1 MKLNTI
7 EEAIQD
13 YKDGKFVII
22 VDDEDRENEGDITLA
37 ADFITPEKIN
47 FMALNARGLI
57 CVAIDGK
64 ILNKLNIPLMVDE
77 SNDSNYTA
85 FTVSVD
91 YIPGTTTGISADDRS
106 KTVKG
111 LIDDNAESSMFQ
123 KPGHI
128 FPIKYREGGVLV
140 RAGHTEASVD
150 LSKLAGLK
158 PAAVM
163 CEIVKDDGTMARRPD
178 LEKFAL
184 ENDIKIITI
193 ADLIAHRYSNETIV
207 KRTSSTNLP
216 TKYGDFKAMGYKSL
230 YDDDE
235 HVALVRGEI
244 NSEPTLVRVHSECLS
259 GDFLGSLRCDCGD
272 QASAALEKIGSQESG
287 VFLYMKQEGRGI
299 GLLNKLKAY
308 ELQDNGADTV
318 EANEM
323 LGFPPDLRHYGVG
336 AQILADLGLKKIK
349 LLTSN
354 PKKVVGLDGYGLEIV
369 ETVNLNVE
377 PNPVNQAYLKTKK
390 DKLGHNIENVWFIP
404 IKFK

>member
-7 EEAIQD
+7 DEAIQD

-37 ADFITPEKIN
+37 ADFITPDKIN

-64 ILNKLNIPLMVDE
+64 ILNKLNIPLMVE
-77 SNDSNYTA
+77 ETNDSNYTA

-106 KTVKG
+106 KTVEG
-111 LIDDNAESSMFQ
+111 LIDDNADSSMFQ

-150 LSKLAGLK
+150 LAKLSGLK

-178 LEKFAL
+178 LEKFA
-184 ENDIKIITI
+184 EEYNIKIITI
-193 ADLIAHRYSNETIV
+193 ADLISYRYNNEKII
-207 KRTSSTNLP
+207 KRTSSAKLP
-216 TKYGDFKAMGYKSL
+216 TKFGDFKAVGFKSL
-230 YDDDE
+230 YDNDE

-244 NSEPTLVRVHSECLS
+244 SSEPTLVRVHSECLS

-272 QASAALEKIGSQESG
+272 QASAALEKIGNEDSG

-299 GLLNKLKAY
+299 GLHNKLRAY
-308 ELQDNGADTV
+308 ELQDEGADTV
-318 EANEM
+318 EANEI

-336 AQILADLGLKKIK
+336 AQILADIGLQKIR
-349 LLTSN
+349 LLTNN
-354 PKKVVGLDGYGLEIV
+354 PKKVVGLDGFGLEIV
-369 ETVNLNVE
+369 ETIALNVE
-377 PNPVNQAYLKTKK
+377 PNPINEAYLKTKK
-390 DKLGHNIENVWFIP
+390 EKLGHNIDNV
-404 IKFK
+404 

>member
-37 ADFITPEKIN
+37 ADFITPDKIN

-57 CVAIDGK
+57 CVAIDEK

-91 YIPGTTTGISADDRS
+91 YIPGTTTGISAEDRS
-106 KTVKG
+106 KTVQG
-111 LIDDNAESSMFQ
+111 LIDDNADSSMFQ

-178 LEKFAL
+178 LEKFASD
-184 ENDIKIITI
+184 NDIKIITI

-207 KRTSSTNLP
+207 KRTSSTSLP

-235 HVALVRGEI
+235 HVALVKGDI

-272 QASAALEKIGSQESG
+272 QASAALEKIGSQDSG

-336 AQILADLGLKKIK
+336 AQILADIGLKKIK

-369 ETVNLNVE
+369 ETVHLNVE

-390 DKLGHNIENVWFIP
+390 DKLGHNIENV
-404 IKFK
+404 

>member
-85 FTVSVD
+85 FTVSID
-91 YIPGTTTGISADDRS
+91 YIPGTTTGISAEDRS

-178 LEKFAL
+178 LEKFAK
-184 ENDIKIITI
+184 ENNIKIITI

-235 HVALVRGEI
+235 HVALVRGDI

-272 QASAALEKIGSQESG
+272 QASAALEQIGNQESG

-323 LGFPPDLRHYGVG
+323 LGFAPDLRHYGIG
-336 AQILADLGLKKIK
+336 AQILADIGLKKIK

-369 ETVNLNVE
+369 ETVPLNVE

-390 DKLGHNIENVWFIP
+390 DKLGHNIENV
-404 IKFK
+404 

>member
-91 YIPGTTTGISADDRS
+91 YIPGTTTGISAEDRS
-106 KTVKG
+106 KTVQG
-111 LIDDNAESSMFQ
+111 LIDDNADSSMFQ

-184 ENDIKIITI
+184 ENNIKIITI

-244 NSEPTLVRVHSECLS
+244 SSDPTLVRVHSECLS

-272 QASAALEKIGSQESG
+272 QAYAALEKIGSQESG

-299 GLLNKLKAY
+299 GLLNKVKAY
-308 ELQDNGADTV
+308 ELQDKGADTV

-390 DKLGHNIENVWFIP
+390 DKLGHNIENV
-404 IKFK
+404 

>member
-7 EEAIQD
+7 DEAIQD

-37 ADFITPEKIN
+37 ADFITPDKIN

-64 ILNKLNIPLMVDE
+64 ILNKLNIPLMVE
-77 SNDSNYTA
+77 ETNDSNYTA

-106 KTVKG
+106 KTVEG
-111 LIDDNAESSMFQ
+111 LIDDNADSSMFQ

-150 LSKLAGLK
+150 LAKLSGLK

-178 LEKFAL
+178 LEKFA
-184 ENDIKIITI
+184 EEYNIKIITI
-193 ADLIAHRYSNETIV
+193 ADLISYRYNNEKII
-207 KRTSSTNLP
+207 KRTSSAKLP
-216 TKYGDFKAMGYKSL
+216 TKFGDFKAVGFKSL
-230 YDDDE
+230 YDNDE

-244 NSEPTLVRVHSECLS
+244 SSEPTLVRVHSECLS

-272 QASAALEKIGSQESG
+272 QASAALEKIGNEDSG

-299 GLLNKLKAY
+299 GLHNKLKAY
-308 ELQDNGADTV
+308 ELQDEGADTV
-318 EANEM
+318 EANEI

-336 AQILADLGLKKIK
+336 AQILADIGLQKIR
-349 LLTSN
+349 LLTNN
-354 PKKVVGLDGYGLEIV
+354 PKKVVGLDGFGLEIV
-369 ETVNLNVE
+369 ETIALNVE
-377 PNPVNQAYLKTKK
+377 PNPINEAYLKTKK
-390 DKLGHNIENVWFIP
+390 EKLGHNIDNV
-404 IKFK
+404 

>member
-37 ADFITPEKIN
+37 ADFITPDKIN

-57 CVAIDGK
+57 CVAIDEK

-91 YIPGTTTGISADDRS
+91 YIPGTTTGISAEDRS
-106 KTVKG
+106 KTVQG
-111 LIDDNAESSMFQ
+111 LIDDNADSSMFQ

-178 LEKFAL
+178 LEKFASD
-184 ENDIKIITI
+184 NDIKIITI

-207 KRTSSTNLP
+207 KRTSSTSLP

-235 HVALVRGEI
+235 HVALVKGDI

-272 QASAALEKIGSQESG
+272 QASAALEKIGSQDSG

-308 ELQDNGADTV
+308 ELQDSGADTV

-336 AQILADLGLKKIK
+336 AQILADIGLKKIK

-369 ETVNLNVE
+369 ETVHLNVE

-390 DKLGHNIENVWFIP
+390 DKLGHNIENV
-404 IKFK
+404 

>member
-57 CVAIDGK
+57 CVAVDGK

-85 FTVSVD
+85 FTVSID

-111 LIDDNAESSMFQ
+111 LIDDDAESSMFQ

-158 PAAVM
+158 PAAVI

-178 LEKFAL
+178 LEKFAK
-184 ENDIKIITI
+184 ENDIKIISI

-207 KRTSSTNLP
+207 KRTSSAKLP

-235 HVALVRGEI
+235 HVALVRGDI

-272 QASAALEKIGSQESG
+272 QASAALEQIGNQESG

-323 LGFPPDLRHYGVG
+323 LGFAPDLRHYGIG
-336 AQILADLGLKKIK
+336 AQILADIGLKKIK

-369 ETVNLNVE
+369 ETVPLNVE

-390 DKLGHNIENVWFIP
+390 DKLGHNIENV
-404 IKFK
+404 

>member
-37 ADFITPEKIN
+37 ADFITPDKIN

-91 YIPGTTTGISADDRS
+91 YIPGTTTGISAEDRS

-128 FPIKYREGGVLV
+128 FPIKYKEGGVLV

-207 KRTSSTNLP
+207 KRTSSTKLP

-230 YDDDE
+230 YDYDE
-235 HVALVRGEI
+235 HFALVRGDI

-272 QASAALEKIGSQESG
+272 QASAALEQIGNQESG

-323 LGFPPDLRHYGVG
+323 LGFAPDLRHYGIG
-336 AQILADLGLKKIK
+336 AQILADIGLKKIK

-369 ETVNLNVE
+369 ETVPLNVE

-390 DKLGHNIENVWFIP
+390 DKLGHNIDNV
-404 IKFK
+404 

>member
-7 EEAIQD
+7 DEAIQD

-37 ADFITPEKIN
+37 ADFITPDKIN

-64 ILNKLNIPLMVDE
+64 ILNKLNIPLMVE
-77 SNDSNYTA
+77 ETNDSNYTA

-106 KTVKG
+106 KTVEG
-111 LIDDNAESSMFQ
+111 LIDDNADSSMFQ

-150 LSKLAGLK
+150 LAKLSGLK

-178 LEKFAL
+178 LEKFA
-184 ENDIKIITI
+184 EEYNIKIITI
-193 ADLIAHRYSNETIV
+193 ADLISYRYNNEKII
-207 KRTSSTNLP
+207 KRTSSAKLP
-216 TKYGDFKAMGYKSL
+216 TKFGDFKAVGFKSL
-230 YDDDE
+230 YDNDE

-244 NSEPTLVRVHSECLS
+244 SSEPTLVRVHSECLS

-272 QASAALEKIGSQESG
+272 QASAALEKIGNEDSG

-299 GLLNKLKAY
+299 GLHNKLRAY
-308 ELQDNGADTV
+308 ELQDEGADTV
-318 EANEM
+318 EANEI

-336 AQILADLGLKKIK
+336 AQILADIGLQKIR
-349 LLTSN
+349 LLTNN
-354 PKKVVGLDGYGLEIV
+354 PKKVVGLDGFGLEIV
-369 ETVNLNVE
+369 ETIALNVE
-377 PNPVNQAYLKTKK
+377 PNPINEAYLKTKK
-390 DKLGHNIENVWFIP
+390 EKLGHNIDNVWLISS
-404 IKFK
+404 KN

>member
-85 FTVSVD
+85 FTVSID
-91 YIPGTTTGISADDRS
+91 YIPGTTTGISAEDRS

-178 LEKFAL
+178 LEKFAK
-184 ENDIKIITI
+184 ENEIKIITI

-235 HVALVRGEI
+235 HVALVRGDI

-272 QASAALEKIGSQESG
+272 QASAALEQIGNQESG

-323 LGFPPDLRHYGVG
+323 LGFAPDLRHYGIG
-336 AQILADLGLKKIK
+336 AQILADIGLKKIK

-369 ETVNLNVE
+369 ETVPLNVE

-390 DKLGHNIENVWFIP
+390 DKLGHNIENV
-404 IKFK
+404 

>member
-7 EEAIQD
+7 DEAIQD

-37 ADFITPEKIN
+37 ADFITPDKIN

-64 ILNKLNIPLMVDE
+64 FLNKLNIPLMVEE

-91 YIPGTTTGISADDRS
+91 YIPGTTTGISAEDRS
-106 KTVKG
+106 KTVEG
-111 LIDDNAESSMFQ
+111 LIDDNADSSMFQ

-150 LSKLAGLK
+150 LAKLSGLK

-163 CEIVKDDGTMARRPD
+163 CEIVKDDGKMARRPD
-178 LEKFAL
+178 LEKFAK
-184 ENDIKIITI
+184 EHNIKMIAI
-193 ADLIAHRYSNETIV
+193 ADLISYRYSNEKII
-207 KRTSSTNLP
+207 KRTSSAKLP
-216 TKYGDFKAMGYKSL
+216 TKFGDFKAVGFKSL
-230 YDDDE
+230 YDNDE
-235 HVALVRGEI
+235 HVALIRGEI
-244 NSEPTLVRVHSECLS
+244 SSEPTLVRVHSECLS

-272 QASAALEKIGSQESG
+272 QASAALEKIGNENSG

-299 GLLNKLKAY
+299 GLHNKLRAY
-308 ELQDNGADTV
+308 ELQDEGADTV
-318 EANEM
+318 EANEI

-336 AQILADLGLKKIK
+336 AQILADIGLQRIK
-349 LLTSN
+349 LLTNN

-369 ETVNLNVE
+369 ETIALNVE
-377 PNPVNQAYLKTKK
+377 PNPINEAYLKTKK
-390 DKLGHNIENVWFIP
+390 EKLGHNIDNV
-404 IKFK
+404 

>member
-91 YIPGTTTGISADDRS
+91 YIPGTTTGISAEDRS
-106 KTVKG
+106 KTVQG
-111 LIDDNAESSMFQ
+111 LIDDNADSSMFQ

-178 LEKFAL
+178 LEKFASD
-184 ENDIKIITI
+184 NDIKIITI

-207 KRTSSTNLP
+207 NRTSSTSLP

-235 HVALVRGEI
+235 HVALVKGEI

-308 ELQDNGADTV
+308 ELQDSGADTV

-336 AQILADLGLKKIK
+336 AQILADIGLKKIK

-369 ETVNLNVE
+369 ETVHLNVE

-390 DKLGHNIENVWFIP
+390 DKLGHNIENV
-404 IKFK
+404 

>member
-37 ADFITPEKIN
+37 ADFITPDKIN

-57 CVAIDGK
+57 CVAIDEK

-91 YIPGTTTGISADDRS
+91 YIPGTTTGISAEDRS
-106 KTVKG
+106 KTVQG
-111 LIDDNAESSMFQ
+111 LIDDNADSSMFQ

-178 LEKFAL
+178 LEKFASD
-184 ENDIKIITI
+184 NDIKIITI

-207 KRTSSTNLP
+207 KRTSSTSLP

-235 HVALVRGEI
+235 HVALVKGEI

-299 GLLNKLKAY
+299 GLHNKLRAY
-308 ELQDNGADTV
+308 ELQDEGADTV
-318 EANEM
+318 EANEI

-336 AQILADLGLKKIK
+336 AQILADIGLQKIR
-349 LLTSN
+349 LLTNN
-354 PKKVVGLDGYGLEIV
+354 PKKVVGLDGFGLEIV
-369 ETVNLNVE
+369 ETIALNVE
-377 PNPVNQAYLKTKK
+377 PNPINEAYLKTKK
-390 DKLGHNIENVWFIP
+390 EKLGHNIDNV
-404 IKFK
+404 

>member
-7 EEAIQD
+7 DEAIQD

-37 ADFITPEKIN
+37 ADYITPEKIN
-47 FMALNARGLI
+47 FMAVNARGLI

-106 KTVKG
+106 KTVQG
-111 LIDDNAESSMFQ
+111 LIDEKADSSMFQ

-128 FPIKYREGGVLV
+128 FPIKYKKGGVLV

-150 LSKLAGLK
+150 LAKLAGLK

-178 LEKFAL
+178 LEKFAE
-184 ENDIKIITI
+184 ENKIKIITI
-193 ADLIAHRYSNETIV
+193 ADLIAHRYSNETII

-216 TKYGDFKAMGYKSL
+216 TRFGDFKAIGFKSL
-230 YDDDE
+230 YDNDE
-235 HVALVRGEI
+235 HVALVRGDI
-244 NSEPTLVRVHSECLS
+244 NTNPTLVRVHSECLS

-272 QASAALEKIGSQESG
+272 QASAALEKIGKEDSG

-308 ELQDNGADTV
+308 ELQDKGADTV

-323 LGFPPDLRHYGVG
+323 LGFPPDLRHYGIG
-336 AQILADLGLKKIK
+336 AQILADIGLSKIK

-369 ETVNLNVE
+369 ETVPLNVE
-377 PNPVNQAYLKTKK
+377 PNPINQAYLKTKK
-390 DKLGHNIENVWFIP
+390 DKLGHNIDNV
-404 IKFK
+404 

>member
-1 MKLNTI
+1 MNLNTI

-106 KTVKG
+106 ETVKA
-111 LIDDNAESSMFQ
+111 LIDENADGSMFQ

-128 FPIKYREGGVLV
+128 FPIKYKDGGVLV

-150 LSKLAGLK
+150 LAKLAGLK

-178 LEKFAL
+178 LEKFAQ
-184 ENDIKIITI
+184 ENDLKIITI

-207 KRTSSTNLP
+207 KRTSSAKLP
-216 TKYGDFKAMGYKSL
+216 TKFGEFEAIGFKSL
-230 YDDDE
+230 YDNDE

-244 NSEPTLVRVHSECLS
+244 SSDPTLVRVHSECLS

-272 QASAALEKIGSQESG
+272 QASAALEKIGNEDSG

-323 LGFPPDLRHYGVG
+323 LGFPPDLRHYGIG
-336 AQILADLGLKKIK
+336 AQILADIGLKKIK

-369 ETVNLNVE
+369 ETVALNDE
-377 PNPVNQAYLKTKK
+377 PNPINEAYLKTKK
-390 DKLGHNIENVWFIP
+390 EKLGHKIDNVWLIP
-404 IKFK
+404 K

>member
-299 GLLNKLKAY
+299 GLLNKLRAY

-390 DKLGHNIENVWFIP
+390 DKLGHNIENV
-404 IKFK
+404 

>member
-85 FTVSVD
+85 FTVSID

-111 LIDDNAESSMFQ
+111 LIDDDAESSMFQ

-178 LEKFAL
+178 LEKFAK
-184 ENDIKIITI
+184 ENEIKIITI

-235 HVALVRGEI
+235 HVALVRGDI

-272 QASAALEKIGSQESG
+272 QASAALEQIGNQESG

-323 LGFPPDLRHYGVG
+323 LGFAPDLRHYGIG
-336 AQILADLGLKKIK
+336 AQILADIGLKKIK

-369 ETVNLNVE
+369 ETVPLNVE

-390 DKLGHNIENVWFIP
+390 DKLGHNIENV
-404 IKFK
+404 

>member
-64 ILNKLNIPLMVDE
+64 ILNELNIPLMVDE

-91 YIPGTTTGISADDRS
+91 YIPGTTTGISAEDRS
-106 KTVKG
+106 KTVQG
-111 LIDDNAESSMFQ
+111 LVDDNADSSMFQ

-178 LEKFAL
+178 LEKFAS
-184 ENDIKIITI
+184 ENNIKIITI

-230 YDDDE
+230 YDNDE

-390 DKLGHNIENVWFIP
+390 DKLGHNIENV
-404 IKFK
+404 

>member
-7 EEAIQD
+7 DEAIQD

-37 ADFITPEKIN
+37 ADFITPDKIN

-64 ILNKLNIPLMVDE
+64 ILNKLNIPLMVE
-77 SNDSNYTA
+77 ETNDSNYTA

-106 KTVKG
+106 KTVEG
-111 LIDDNAESSMFQ
+111 LIDDNADSSMFQ

-150 LSKLAGLK
+150 LAKLSGLK

-178 LEKFAL
+178 LEKFA
-184 ENDIKIITI
+184 EEYNIKIITI
-193 ADLIAHRYSNETIV
+193 ADLISYRYNNEKII
-207 KRTSSTNLP
+207 KRTSSAKLP
-216 TKYGDFKAMGYKSL
+216 TKFGDFKAVGFKSL
-230 YDDDE
+230 YDNDE

-244 NSEPTLVRVHSECLS
+244 SSKPTLVRVHSECLS

-272 QASAALEKIGSQESG
+272 QASAALEKIGNEDSG

-299 GLLNKLKAY
+299 GLHNKLRAY
-308 ELQDNGADTV
+308 ELQDEGADTV
-318 EANEM
+318 EANEI

-336 AQILADLGLKKIK
+336 AQILADIGLQKIR
-349 LLTSN
+349 LLTNN
-354 PKKVVGLDGYGLEIV
+354 PKKVVGLDGFGLEIV
-369 ETVNLNVE
+369 ETIALNVE
-377 PNPVNQAYLKTKK
+377 PNPINEAYLKTKK
-390 DKLGHNIENVWFIP
+390 EKLGHNIDNV
-404 IKFK
+404 

>member
-91 YIPGTTTGISADDRS
+91 YIQGTTTGISAEDRS
-106 KTVKG
+106 KTVQG
-111 LIDDNAESSMFQ
+111 LVDDNADSSMFQ

-178 LEKFAL
+178 LEKFAS
-184 ENDIKIITI
+184 ENNIKIITI

-230 YDDDE
+230 YDNDE

-390 DKLGHNIENVWFIP
+390 DKLGHNIENV
-404 IKFK
+404 

>member
-37 ADFITPEKIN
+37 ADFITPDKIN

-57 CVAIDGK
+57 CVAIDEI

-91 YIPGTTTGISADDRS
+91 YIPGTTTGISAEDRS
-106 KTVKG
+106 KTVQG
-111 LIDDNAESSMFQ
+111 LIDDNADSSMFQ

-178 LEKFAL
+178 LEKFASD
-184 ENDIKIITI
+184 NDIKIITI

-207 KRTSSTNLP
+207 KRTSSTSLP

-235 HVALVRGEI
+235 HVALVKGEI

-308 ELQDNGADTV
+308 ELQDSGADTV

-336 AQILADLGLKKIK
+336 AQILADIGLKKIK

-369 ETVNLNVE
+369 ETVHLNVE

-390 DKLGHNIENVWFIP
+390 DKLGHNIENV
-404 IKFK
+404 

>member
-91 YIPGTTTGISADDRS
+91 YIPGTTTGISAEDRS
-106 KTVKG
+106 KTVQG
-111 LIDDNAESSMFQ
+111 LIDDNADSSMFQ

-184 ENDIKIITI
+184 ENNIKIITI

-272 QASAALEKIGSQESG
+272 QASAALEKIGNQESG

-308 ELQDNGADTV
+308 ELQDDGADTV

-390 DKLGHNIENVWFIP
+390 DKLGHNIENV
-404 IKFK
+404 

>member
-1 MKLNTI
+1 MRLNTI

-85 FTVSVD
+85 FTVSID

-111 LIDDNAESSMFQ
+111 LINDDAESSMFQ

-158 PAAVM
+158 PAAVI

-178 LEKFAL
+178 LEKFAK
-184 ENDIKIITI
+184 ENDIKIISI

-207 KRTSSTNLP
+207 KRTSSTKLP
-216 TKYGDFKAMGYKSL
+216 TKYGDFMAMGYKSL

-235 HVALVRGEI
+235 HVALVRGDI

-272 QASAALEKIGSQESG
+272 QASAALEQIGNQESG

-323 LGFPPDLRHYGVG
+323 LGFAPDLRHYGIG
-336 AQILADLGLKKIK
+336 AQILADIGLKKIK

-369 ETVNLNVE
+369 ETVPLNVE

-390 DKLGHNIENVWFIP
+390 DKLGHNIENV
-404 IKFK
+404 

>member
-91 YIPGTTTGISADDRS
+91 YIPGTTTGISAEDRS
-106 KTVKG
+106 KTVQG
-111 LIDDNAESSMFQ
+111 LIDDNADSSMFQ

-178 LEKFAL
+178 LEKFAS
-184 ENDIKIITI
+184 ENNIKIITI

-230 YDDDE
+230 YDNDE

-308 ELQDNGADTV
+308 ELQDNGVDTV
-318 EANEM
+318 EANKM

-390 DKLGHNIENVWFIP
+390 DKLGHNIENV
-404 IKFK
+404 

>member
-91 YIPGTTTGISADDRS
+91 YIPGTTTGISAEDRS
-106 KTVKG
+106 KTVQG
-111 LIDDNAESSMFQ
+111 LIDDNADSSMFQ

-178 LEKFAL
+178 LEKFAS
-184 ENDIKIITI
+184 ENNIKIITI

-230 YDDDE
+230 YDNDE

-308 ELQDNGADTV
+308 ELQDKGADTV

-390 DKLGHNIENVWFIP
+390 DKLGHNIENV
-404 IKFK
+404 

>member
-37 ADFITPEKIN
+37 ADFITPDKIN

-57 CVAIDGK
+57 CVAIDEK

-91 YIPGTTTGISADDRS
+91 YIPGTTTGISAEDRS
-106 KTVKG
+106 KTVQG
-111 LIDDNAESSMFQ
+111 LIDDNADSSMFQ

-178 LEKFAL
+178 LEKFASD
-184 ENDIKIITI
+184 NDIKIITI

-207 KRTSSTNLP
+207 KRTSSTSLP

-235 HVALVRGEI
+235 HVALVKGEI

-272 QASAALEKIGSQESG
+272 QASAALEKIGSQDSG

-336 AQILADLGLKKIK
+336 AQILADIGLKKIK

-369 ETVNLNVE
+369 ETVHLNVE

-390 DKLGHNIENVWFIP
+390 DKLGHNIENV
-404 IKFK
+404 